1 MQDGPAWPGQ
11 SSFWA
16 STAPRLS
23 CNTRYASKTALV
35 SRNVSVS
42 PAFAVMRYCFVRLP
56 ARSGAPQSARTIAPV
71 TTVSAAT
78 GAGAHGL
85 ILNVT
90 ASVNGEPIAPGA
102 VILIAPVCV
111 PAASVSADSG
121 SMVEARAG
129 APPPALATPTH

>member
-71 TTVSAAT
+71 TTVSATT
-78 GAGAHGL
+78 GAAAHAL

-90 ASVNGEPIAPGA
+90 ASVNGELIAPGA
-102 VILIAPVCV
+102 VIVMVPV
-111 PAASVSADSG
+111 
-121 SMVEARAG
+121 
-129 APPPALATPTH
+129 